1 MKIKIRVPSTTAN
14 LGPGFDVFGTAL
26 SLYNEFETEYVPDSK
41 ETSFIL
47 EGEGKDSLP
56 KGEKNLVWQSMQE
69 TFKFLGESK
78 YNLRNLNIKINAGV
92 PLSRGLGSSAS
103 AIVGGIAL
111 ANALCEDKLDKS
123 QIADLGVKIEGH
135 PDNIVPAV
143 FGGLCIC
150 SKDETGDRNAIV
162 HLPIPKL
169 KAVLCVPAFEL
180 KTERARRILP
190 ESLDLKDV
198 VFNISRVAML
208 TAAFCSGDYLLL
220 KQGMRDKIH
229 QPYREKMIPAMNEV
243 FEAAVSAGAYGAFLS
258 GSGPTLAAFCAEKV
272 AIDVQ
277 KAMVERWEKE
287 NISAKAHIL
296 DFDTK
301 GIFKI

>member
-1 MKIKIRVPSTTAN
+1 
-14 LGPGFDVFGTAL
+14 
-26 SLYNEFETEYVPDSK
+26 
-41 ETSFIL
+41 
-47 EGEGKDSLP
+47 
-56 KGEKNLVWQSMQE
+56 
-69 TFKFLGESK
+69 
-78 YNLRNLNIKINAGV
+78 
-92 PLSRGLGSSAS
+92 
-103 AIVGGIAL
+103 
-111 ANALCEDKLDKS
+111 
-123 QIADLGVKIEGH
+123 
-135 PDNIVPAV
+135 
-143 FGGLCIC
+143 
-150 SKDETGDRNAIV
+150 
-162 HLPIPKL
+162 
-169 KAVLCVPAFEL
+169 VPAFEL

-208 TAAFCSGDYLLL
+208 TAAFCNGDYLLL
-220 KQGMRDKIH
+220 KQGMQDKIH

-243 FEAAVSAGAYGAFLS
+243 FKAAISAGAYGAFLS

-287 NISAKAHIL
+287 NISAKSHIL